1 MIQEDHERHIT
12 FKEAINELFGRD
24 IPILWNKSNSG
35 IIIEEIL
42 SMEDLISYGQIID
55 IIIADLSIKVKFFVG
70 DFYEEKESL
79 QDYYNSIIKNGE
91 HILTFSKRK
100 VINYIESIPYL
111 LLNEIDITY
120 KEKIAKS
127 ILKTFYDDKE
137 MLHTIEMYL
146 NNNLNVSET
155 AKHMYLH
162 RNSLQYRINKFIN
175 DTGIAIQKFDEA
187 IAVKLALLI
196 KKELE

>member
-127 ILKTFYDDKE
+127 ILKTFYDYK
-137 MLHTIEMYL
+137 
-146 NNNLNVSET
+146 
-155 AKHMYLH
+155 
-162 RNSLQYRINKFIN
+162 
-175 DTGIAIQKFDEA
+175 
-187 IAVKLALLI
+187 
-196 KKELE
+196 